1 MSNSAS
7 LAAAKNRRS
16 RPTNVQFNSVNDEQ
30 KVEKKTITPIQMLM
44 NHDYK
49 IFLLEEKMKEIKLE
63 DGDNM
68 YNYVTK
74 KELELFKV
82 ENSVSSKVDNKI
94 KNTVDD
100 NCANISDLK
109 TNLNNVSKIITDLNS
124 TIQMLKAASIS
135 QTHEL
140 NELRSILEKETNN
153 NENSD
158 NTETVDDVDNGD
170 NVENEVKADTQDNG
184 ENVDN

>member
-16 RPTNVQFNSVNDEQ
+16 RPANVQFNTVNEEEKVQ
-30 KVEKKTITPIQMLM
+30 KPKITPLEMLK

-49 IFLLEEKMKEIKLE
+49 IFVIEEKMKEIKLE
-63 DGDNM
+63 DSDNNS
-68 YNYVTK
+68 NYVTK
-74 KELELFKV
+74 KDLELFKV

-100 NCANISDLK
+100 NCVNINNLK
-109 TNLNNVSKIITDLNS
+109 TNLTSVSKIISDLNS

-135 QTHEL
+135 QTQEL
-140 NELRSILEKETNN
+140 NELRSILEKQSKNHEKDDNIETLDNMDKKVN
-153 NENSD
+153 ADVEDNS
-158 NTETVDDVDNGD
+158 V
-170 NVENEVKADTQDNG
+170 
-184 ENVDN
+184 NVDK

>member
-16 RPTNVQFNSVNDEQ
+16 RPANVQFNTVNEEEKVQ
-30 KVEKKTITPIQMLM
+30 KPKITPLEMLK

-49 IFLLEEKMKEIKLE
+49 IFLLEEKMKETKLE
-63 DGDNM
+63 DGDNIH
-68 YNYVTK
+68 NYVTK

-109 TNLNNVSKIITDLNS
+109 TNLNLVRVQQFPYLI
-124 TIQMLKAASIS
+124 
-135 QTHEL
+135 
-140 NELRSILEKETNN
+140 
-153 NENSD
+153 
-158 NTETVDDVDNGD
+158 
-170 NVENEVKADTQDNG
+170 
-184 ENVDN
+184 

>member
-16 RPTNVQFNSVNDEQ
+16 RPTNVQLNSANDEV
-30 KVEKKTITPIQMLM
+30 KVEKPTITPIQMLK

-63 DGDNM
+63 DGDNI

-135 QTHEL
+135 QTQEL
-140 NELRSILEKETNN
+140 NELRSILEKQRNN
-153 NENSD
+153 NENGD
-158 NTETVDDVDNGD
+158 NIETVDNVD
-170 NVENEVKADTQDNG
+170 NEVKADAQDNA